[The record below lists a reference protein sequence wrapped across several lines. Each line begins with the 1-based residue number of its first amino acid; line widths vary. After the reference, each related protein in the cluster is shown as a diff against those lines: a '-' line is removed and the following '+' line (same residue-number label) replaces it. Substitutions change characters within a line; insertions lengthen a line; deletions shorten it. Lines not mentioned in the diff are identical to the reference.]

1 MQESI
6 MKMPNKKF
14 IAFCVQ
20 VLLCAIVTVFIL
32 SCKPT
37 VPNCYIQPD
46 DMEDILYDY
55 YIAQA
60 MAVQGRDYSEISYN
74 KNVYYHAVLKKHGIS
89 EADFDSSLVYYYTN
103 ADRLYDIYVSLSERI
118 GNEAMGLGASYG
130 EIGRYSQLTAD
141 GDTADIWREST
152 SMVLMPMPPYNKMS
166 FTIKAD
172 STFKRGDSFLFNFM
186 TDFVYQA
193 GSKDAVIYIVIHYDN
208 DSVSTHVNRVGMSGI
223 SQLRIPG
230 NKNNDIKSI
239 DGFIYLNRGND
250 DSHTLKLMFISQ
262 VQFVRF
268 HVVTP
273 KESELPV
280 NGSESPKDSA
290 DRVRPLPQTNVNDM
304 KMPKAKVMKVQ
315 SVDRQ

>member
-1 MQESI
+1 MD
-6 MKMPNKKF
+6 MPNKKF
-14 IAFCVQ
+14 ISYCVQ
-20 VLLCAIVTVFIL
+20 VLPCAIVAVFIL

-37 VPNCYIQPD
+37 VPGCYIQPD

-60 MAVQGRDYSEISYN
+60 MAGQGRDYSEISYN

-103 ADRLYDIYVSLSERI
+103 ADRLYDIYVNLSERI
-118 GNEAMGLGASYG
+118 GNEAMGLGASFG
-130 EIGRYSQLTAD
+130 EIGRYSRLTAD

-152 SMVLMPMPPYNKMS
+152 SMMLMPMSPYNKMS
-166 FTIKAD
+166 FSIKAD
-172 STFKRGDSFLFNFM
+172 STFKLGDSFLFNFM

-193 GSKDAVIYIVIHYDN
+193 GSKDAVIYVAMHYAN

-230 NKNNDIKSI
+230 NKDSEVKSI

-273 KESELPV
+273 KEPELPV

-290 DRVRPLPQTNVNDM
+290 DSVRALPQANVNDL
-304 KMPKAKVMKVQ
+304 KMQKARVLKVQ